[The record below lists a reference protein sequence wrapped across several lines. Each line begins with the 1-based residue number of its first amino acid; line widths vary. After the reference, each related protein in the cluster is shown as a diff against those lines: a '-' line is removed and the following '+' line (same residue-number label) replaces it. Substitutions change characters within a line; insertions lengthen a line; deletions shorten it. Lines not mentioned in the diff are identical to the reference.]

1 MLNFKKI
8 YLKYIVIYLLLTQ
21 AKGCSSFPQK
31 SNTPPNII
39 FIMSDDHTSQAWG
52 IYGGVLEKYAV
63 NQNIKRLAQEG
74 VVLDNAFCTNSICV
88 PSRASILTGQYSH
101 VNQVYNLTDALDPNR
116 ENVAQLIQ
124 KSGYQTALVGKWHL
138 KDKPSGFDFFNILPG
153 QGRYKNP
160 ILKNNENWE
169 FGNKGGKEYEGFSS
183 DVIME
188 ESIKWLDQRD
198 KEKPFMLMTH
208 FKATHEPF
216 DYPDPVSY
224 THLTLPTNRE
234 V

>member
-8 YLKYIVIYLLLTQ
+8 YLKYNVIYLLLLVAT
-21 AKGCSSFPQK
+21 GCSSFPQK

-116 ENVAQLIQ
+116 A
-124 KSGYQTALVGKWHL
+124 
-138 KDKPSGFDFFNILPG
+138 
-153 QGRYKNP
+153 
-160 ILKNNENWE
+160 
-169 FGNKGGKEYEGFSS
+169 
-183 DVIME
+183 
-188 ESIKWLDQRD
+188 
-198 KEKPFMLMTH
+198 
-208 FKATHEPF
+208 
-216 DYPDPVSY
+216 VSY
-224 THLTLPTNRE
+224 THLTLPTIYS